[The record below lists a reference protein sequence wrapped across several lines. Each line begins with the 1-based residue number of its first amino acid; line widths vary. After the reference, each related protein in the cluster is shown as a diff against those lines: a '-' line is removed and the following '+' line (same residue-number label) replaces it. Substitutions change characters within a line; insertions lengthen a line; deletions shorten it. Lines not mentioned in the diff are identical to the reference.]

1 MYIFHTTPRLL
12 LWKFTISHFKNYNYW
27 FQFLWSARVE
37 LFIPLTIEPW
47 YVILKYICL
56 KKNKNFL
63 TVLKRHSLHV
73 KIAIKS
79 QIQTHL
85 CHNRWF
91 AILSILCYKRKSKVY
106 FNIGAVTRTLSKSI
120 NLVIFL
126 VCWRNEKSQLCNC
139 MIFCIK
145 RTRLFLK
152 FRENHVDFAQ
162 TLFSVEIRMRHIW
175 TNCKPYTFHDN
186 LYLVRI
192 NKDKY
197 VCTSIYM

>member
-37 LFIPLTIEPW
+37 LFIPLAIEPW

-56 KKNKNFL
+56 KKNTKNFL

-73 KIAIKS
+73 KIANKS

-91 AILSILCYKRKSKVY
+91 AILSILCYKRNSKDY
-106 FNIGAVTRTLSKSI
+106 FNIGAVTRTLSKS
-120 NLVIFL
+120 NQSCYFSSLLTKRKKSVVQLHDFSRNKNSPIFKISWEP
-126 VCWRNEKSQLCNC
+126 CGFCANA
-139 MIFCIK
+139 IFSWNSYEAH
-145 RTRLFLK
+145 L
-152 FRENHVDFAQ
+152 N
-162 TLFSVEIRMRHIW
+162 
-175 TNCKPYTFHDN
+175 
-186 LYLVRI
+186 
-192 NKDKY
+192 
-197 VCTSIYM
+197 